1 MNHDF
6 SGELSTTERLWSAV
20 AGLVLAAT
28 AAKPRPNMVLS
39 VLALGTGTAL
49 AYRASTGYCP
59 LKAAL
64 ANQRP

>member
-1 MNHDF
+1 MNHDS

-20 AGLVLAAT
+20 AGLVLAAL

-39 VLALGTGTAL
+39 VLALGAGTAL
-49 AYRASTGYCP
+49 AYSTGHCP

-64 ANQRP
+64 ADQRP

>member
-1 MNHDF
+1 MNHDS

-20 AGLVLAAT
+20 AGLVLAAA
-28 AAKPRPNMVLS
+28 AAKPHMVLS
-39 VLALGTGTAL
+39 VLALGAGTAL

-64 ANQRP
+64 ADQRP